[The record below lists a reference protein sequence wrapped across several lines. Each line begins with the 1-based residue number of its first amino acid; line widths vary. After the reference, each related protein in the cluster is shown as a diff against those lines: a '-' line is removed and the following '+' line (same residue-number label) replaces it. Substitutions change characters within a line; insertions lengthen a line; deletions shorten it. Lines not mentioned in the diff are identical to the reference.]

1 MVQISPENDL
11 HLTVGRHPGRCEG
24 SRCHTTRS
32 WLGKGEL
39 VEMARHG
46 AIILLTIISVCVVYA
61 AACLPRS
68 PGGLEPIRQPMDIAA
83 SEGSR
88 SNESAPTA
96 VADSSLGESMPAAA
110 LPGITPL
117 SEDDPPAHRRRVL
130 RGIETRVNRLA
141 EILPERYPE

>member
-1 MVQISPENDL
+1 
-11 HLTVGRHPGRCEG
+11 
-24 SRCHTTRS
+24 
-32 WLGKGEL
+32 
-39 VEMARHG
+39 MARHG

-68 PGGLEPIRQPMDIAA
+68 PGGQEPIRQPMDIAA

-96 VADSSLGESMPAAA
+96 VADSSRGESMPATA
-110 LPGITPL
+110 LPGKTPL
-117 SEDDPPAHRRRVL
+117 SEYDPPAHRRRVL
-130 RGIETRVNRLA
+130 LGIETRVNRLA